1 VRDEWG
7 HPTRRFEE
15 VVMEQR
21 RDFIGLYATLIIVG
35 IVVFLVGI
43 VVLNQR
49 A

>member
-1 VRDEWG
+1 VRDAW
-7 HPTRRFEE
+7 RAACRFGE

>member
-1 VRDEWG
+1 
-7 HPTRRFEE
+7 
-15 VVMEQR
+15 MEQR
-21 RDFIGLYATLIIVG
+21 RDFIGLYATLIIVC

>member
-1 VRDEWG
+1 
-7 HPTRRFEE
+7 
-15 VVMEQR
+15 MEQR

-35 IVVFLVGI
+35 VVVFLVGI

>member
-1 VRDEWG
+1 VRDAWAACG
-7 HPTRRFEE
+7 FGE